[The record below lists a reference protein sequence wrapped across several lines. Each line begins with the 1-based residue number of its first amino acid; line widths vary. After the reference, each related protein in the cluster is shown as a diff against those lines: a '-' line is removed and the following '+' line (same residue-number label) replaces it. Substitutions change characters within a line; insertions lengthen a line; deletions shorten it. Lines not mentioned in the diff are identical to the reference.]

1 MISPFL
7 FGRELVGPELVDRRE
22 ELEEI
27 VETILGRERLFLI
40 GPRRFGKTS
49 LLATAAAR
57 VEELGG
63 KVIRI
68 NAEQFVGTHALAGEL
83 IRQAGQ
89 KLIGGA
95 ERGLKRLGEAFAS
108 LQPQIAYNPRTDA
121 LTVRL
126 AAADGTEPTRT
137 LAEVLDAVEGLAA
150 KQREPVAVVIDEFQH
165 TVAEEG
171 VAGEQRLRAVVQAHR
186 HVGYVFAGSDTAMLT
201 AMTSEPPSTSSGQ
214 AHAHRF
220 TSLGSRMYL
229 GPIPRDDF
237 RGHIEGGFARAAK
250 TISPEAVEQILDIAE
265 DVPYTVQ
272 LVANATWRQAM
283 STRRKRVGRA
293 EVEAALERLL
303 TREDPQYATLV
314 DQLTLNQRKALLA
327 AAHAEGGRGL
337 TSAET
342 AREYRIAVSTLRRG
356 VESLTQRGVL
366 RRVLGSGEAA
376 GVVVFE
382 DPIFRR
388 WVLGRLRW

>member
-201 AMTSEPPSTSSGQ
+201 AMTSE
-214 AHAHRF
+214 HARPF
-220 TSLGSRMYL
+220 YRLGSRMYL

-237 RGHIEGGFARAAK
+237 RGHIEGGFARAGK